1 MKNKSKG
8 KNSVHPAWATK
19 HRKSGTELRLISGK
33 YYLYAVSS
41 KYDAVLKRAKKI
53 SGKLLG
59 RITEADGFI
68 ISDKAKLRQ
77 KAEGPMKIDKLTAKE
92 FGTQEFVLQ
101 LAEKQVSVLE
111 NVFGE
116 DAKALFL
123 FALFR
128 LTEQS
133 PIKNVPFY
141 FMHSFLSEKW
151 KHVSISDKSISQ
163 LLRRVGSNREKIM
176 EYQKHF
182 VREGEKL
189 LLDMTHVLT
198 HSRQIEAAQ
207 RGYNNRLCFDP
218 QVNLMYLF
226 STDQQ
231 EPLYYRLLPGNIRDV
246 KAFTLT
252 MEECGLKNVTLIAD
266 KGFYSNKNIE
276 TLNAAQ
282 LNYIVPL
289 QRGSLLIPY
298 PTSDTFNK
306 KNWEGYFT
314 FNEKIIWYRT
324 QKNVTLYLNQTL
336 QIAEERDYLKRV
348 ESEKEN
354 YTMDVFYEKQAHFGT
369 LALIHNSKD
378 IAAEEIYAQYKS
390 RTKVESM
397 FDAMKN
403 VLEADKT
410 YMQND
415 KAMEGWM
422 FVNHIALQCYYLIY
436 QQLLKH
442 NLLKKYSVTD
452 FLKFTHR
459 IKKVKIN
466 GAWHLAEIT
475 MPVQAI
481 LQKLNLHIT

>member
-1 MKNKSKG
+1 MKKEKKSK
-8 KNSVHPAWATK
+8 KSPHPAWAVT
-19 HRKSGTELRLISGK
+19 HRKPGTELRFIGGR

-41 KYDAVLKRAKKI
+41 KYDPILKRAKKI
-53 SGKLLG
+53 SGKMLG
-59 RITEADGFI
+59 RITEQGGFI
-68 ISDKAKLRQ
+68 VSDKDRLRQ
-77 KAEGPMKIDKLTAKE
+77 KAEQPITVDKLSTKE
-92 FGTQEFVLQ
+92 YGTQELVLQ

-111 NVFGE
+111 KVFQD
-116 DAKALFL
+116 DAKPLFL

-151 KHVSISDKSISQ
+151 KDVSVSDKSISA

-182 VREGEKL
+182 VREQETV
-189 LLDMTHVLT
+189 LLDMTHVIT
-198 HSRQIEAAQ
+198 NSKKIESAQ
-207 RGYNNRLCFDP
+207 SGYNNSMSFET

-226 STDQQ
+226 SANQH
-231 EPLYYRLLPGNIRDV
+231 EPVYYRLLPGNIRDV

-252 MEECGLKNVTLIAD
+252 LQECGLKNVTLIAD
-266 KGFYSNKNIE
+266 KGFYSKVNIE
-276 TLNAAQ
+276 ILNAEQ
-282 LNYIVPL
+282 LHYIVPL
-289 QRGSLLIPY
+289 QRGSKLIPY

-306 KNWEGYFT
+306 KNWDGYFT
-314 FNEKIIWYRT
+314 YHQKIIWYRT
-324 QKNVTLYLNQTL
+324 KKNVTLYLNQSL
-336 QIAEERDYLKRV
+336 QIAEERDYLQRV
-348 ESEKEN
+348 EGQKEK
-354 YTMDVFYEKQAHFGT
+354 YTMKNFYDKQIHFGT
-369 LALIHNSKD
+369 LALLANDETKT
-378 IAAEEIYAQYKS
+378 AEDSYAQYKS
-390 RTKVESM
+390 RTNVESM

-403 VLEADKT
+403 VVEADKT

-442 NLLKKYSVTD
+442 KLLKKYSVND

-459 IKKVKIN
+459 VKKVKIN
-466 GAWHLAEIT
+466 GNWQLAEIT
-475 MPVQAI
+475 KPVQKL
-481 LQKLNLHIT
+481 LQKINLHIT